1 MSILSTN
8 HRLIS
13 IGESYS
19 AGNGID
25 ITDQVISVTG
35 DATPYSAGENID
47 IQNHIISGKDWSQ
60 DITEASSNAYNETTA
75 WVQENYANSADMT
88 YISAVVDT
96 KLDASAWST
105 VSADYATEDYVIMAD
120 NITYNRATGYVDSQQ
135 FAKESACQSAF
146 DYLNTNKL
154 DVSAFDLPNSAHWN
168 EATNVVEGNSA
179 AWFDNV
185 GDVEVNNWVYSN
197 SASTEDTTNV
207 VETNSASWS
216 NGGGI
221 YEVVTANSA
230 SWNEVSSKVD
240 TNEFNTISSM
250 FSGAIDYVSANA
262 DDQEVTNLVQTNSG
276 VWSEV
281 TNKLDTTSFSDVSGS
296 FLTAINIPESANWED
311 ATTAYQTNS
320 ASYITA
326 HQDLSNY
333 YTKDETSGK
342 EELAQAFAD
351 IPVGDPEVN
360 AYVTDNS
367 ATINGT
373 TDLVQNSSGLWN
385 DVAVYQSNSANY
397 LTSHQDISYKLDT
410 SSFTA
415 WSAAQAEND
424 YQLSA
429 GTGIDLVDD
438 DINKITRIDV
448 TGDFGNPEVESYVQ
462 SNSAT
467 IDDVNTSYQTNSS
480 TFLTA
485 HQSLEGLMSANLL
498 EFNAENNISAY
509 NGSAFEDCAPTL
521 PMTGRDG
528 VDVQLDNG
536 SLILSSTLWETVT
549 TNSAQWGQGGGG
561 GGDAEVNNYVYNNSA
576 AIDETVTSY
585 EQNSASYVVENN
597 FEYDVNDLITAYN
610 GSAFAG
616 QGGGGGDVPTGTMN
630 VSGLEYNA
638 VNEISGYN
646 GSAIAQ
652 YGAEKQWLVHD
663 DTLVHASNSAQYALG
678 VNLSAVAQLLGVDET
693 VLWSGDAAVSN
704 CTLTEPITNFN
715 TVKFLLYGR
724 EDANRTR
731 MWFEC
736 ETTNDTWNIQYA
748 DGTNYAYTQLVQL
761 SSTNTTLSAIRYKEL
776 NYGAFN
782 STAAAITGAT
792 GTYPTIIKAVVG
804 VNRKEK
810 SL

>member
-47 IQNHIISGKDWSQ
+47 IQDHIISGKDWSQ
-60 DITEASSNAYNETTA
+60 DITEASSHAYNETTA
-75 WVQENYANSADMT
+75 WVQDNYANSADMT

-120 NITYNRATGYVDSQQ
+120 NITYNRTTGYVDAQQ

-154 DVSAFDLPNSAHWN
+154 DVSAFNLPNSAHWN

-185 GDVEVNNWVYSN
+185 GDVEVNNWVYNN

-207 VETNSASWS
+207 VETNSAFWS

-221 YEVVTANSA
+221 YDVVTANSA

-262 DDQEVTNLVQTNSG
+262 DDPEVTNLVQTNSG
-276 VWSEV
+276 VWNEV
-281 TNKLDTTSFSDVSGS
+281 TNKLDTTAFSDVSGS
-296 FLTAINIPESANWED
+296 F
-311 ATTAYQTNS
+311 YTNDNPS
-320 ASYITA
+320 GFITGV
-326 HQDLSNY
+326 DLSNY

-360 AYVTDNS
+360 AYVTNNS

-397 LTSHQDISYKLDT
+397 LTAHQDISYKLDT
-410 SSFTA
+410 TAFTT

-429 GTGIDLVDD
+429 GTGIDLVED

-448 TGDFGNPEVESYVQ
+448 TGDFGNPEVEAYVQ
-462 SNSAT
+462 NTSST
-467 IDDVNTSYQTNSS
+467 IDEVNTSYQTNSG

-597 FEYDVNDLITAYN
+597 FEYDGNDLITAYN

-616 QGGGGGDVPTGTMN
+616 QGGGGDVPTGTMN
-630 VSGLEYNA
+630 VSALEYNA

-652 YGAEKQWLVHD
+652 YGAEKQWLQHD
-663 DTLVHASNSAQYALG
+663 DTLCHLSNSAQYALG

-693 VLWSGDAAVSN
+693 VLYSN
-704 CTLTEPITNFN
+704 LTGRPSTVGSYIDLSESPLNFTEIAIYLN
-715 TVKFLLYGR
+715 GSSPTGI
-724 EDANRTR
+724 N
-731 MWFEC
+731 
-736 ETTNDTWNIQYA
+736 NISNGYEK
-748 DGTNYAYTQLVQL
+748 VPVEQL
-761 SSTNTTLSAIRYKEL
+761 SSSNGLEFLKEFVGTVAGSIVSVHDMGCGYSGTSGTRWTKWYGYSYNVQNKNVDFNNNTHL
-776 NYGAFN
+776 N
-782 STAAAITGAT
+782 IW
-792 GTYPTIIKAVVG
+792 KVVG
-804 VNRKEK
+804 IGRKQ
-810 SL
+810 

>member
-47 IQNHIISGKDWSQ
+47 IQDHIISGKDWSQ
-60 DITEASSNAYNETTA
+60 DITDASSHAYNETTA

-96 KLDASAWST
+96 KLDSSAWST

-146 DYLNTNKL
+146 DYLDTNKL
-154 DVSAFDLPNSAHWN
+154 N
-168 EATNVVEGNSA
+168 
-179 AWFDNV
+179 
-185 GDVEVNNWVYSN
+185 
-197 SASTEDTTNV
+197 TEDFTAWQNGQYATDLQTIENQIANKYDTSSFAEVSGTFYTNDNPSGFITGVDLSPYYTTA
-207 VETNSASWS
+207 E
-216 NGGGI
+216 
-221 YEVVTANSA
+221 ANSL
-230 SWNEVSSKVD
+230 
-240 TNEFNTISSM
+240 SSM
-250 FSGAIDYVSANA
+250 LSGAIDYVSANA
-262 DDQEVTNLVQTNSG
+262 DNVEVTNVVQSNSG
-276 VWSEV
+276 VWNEV
-281 TNKLDTTSFSDVSGS
+281 SNKLDTTSFSDVSAS
-296 FLTAINIPESANWED
+296 FLTAVNIPESANWED

-373 TDLVQNSSGLWN
+373 TDLVQNSYGLWN

-397 LTSHQDISYKLDT
+397 LTAHQDISYKLDT
-410 SSFTA
+410 TAFTA

-424 YQLSA
+424 YKLSA

-448 TGDFGNPEVESYVQ
+448 TGDFGNPEVEAYVQ
-462 SNSAT
+462 NNSAT
-467 IDDVNTSYQTNSS
+467 IDDVNTSYQTNSG

-521 PMTGRDG
+521 PMTGRNG

-597 FEYDVNDLITAYN
+597 FEYNGNDLITAYN

-616 QGGGGGDVPTGTMN
+616 QGGGGDVPTGTMN
-630 VSGLEYNA
+630 VSGLEFNA

-678 VNLSAVAQLLGVDET
+678 VNVSAVQTLMGIDET
-693 VLWSGDAAVSN
+693 VLWSG
-704 CTLTEPITNFN
+704 TLAWGQTASLTDS
-715 TVKFLLYGR
+715 VKNYDRIRFYI
-724 EDANRTR
+724 EENNRHR
-731 MWFEC
+731 K
-736 ETTNDTWNIQYA
+736 
-748 DGTNYAYTQLVQL
+748 
-761 SSTNTTLSAIRYKEL
+761 STNELVLTDLSNTRLREFSLNMLDATTSYFGNYFTVYNL
-776 NYGAFN
+776 NEAGDALTSVSGRQWWYSPWT
-782 STAAAITGAT
+782 STAINGSTDRGLFL
-792 GTYPTIIKAVVG
+792 KKVVG
-804 VNRKEK
+804 IGRKQ
-810 SL
+810 

>member
-47 IQNHIISGKDWSQ
+47 IQDHIISGKDWSQ
-60 DITEASSNAYNETTA
+60 DITEASSHAYNETTA

-120 NITYNRATGYVDSQQ
+120 NITYNRATGYVESQQ

-154 DVSAFDLPNSAHWN
+154 NSSDFTAWQNGQYATDIQTIEGQIANKYDTSSFAEVSGTFYTNDNPSGFITGVDLSP
-168 EATNVVEGNSA
+168 
-179 AWFDNV
+179 
-185 GDVEVNNWVYSN
+185 YY
-197 SASTEDTTNV
+197 TT
-207 VETNSASWS
+207 AD
-216 NGGGI
+216 
-221 YEVVTANSA
+221 ANSL
-230 SWNEVSSKVD
+230 
-240 TNEFNTISSM
+240 SSM
-250 FSGAIDYVSANA
+250 LSGAIDYVSANA
-262 DDQEVTNLVQTNSG
+262 DNVEVTNVVQSNSG
-276 VWSEV
+276 VWNEV

-296 FLTAINIPESANWED
+296 FLTAVNIPESANWED

-320 ASYITA
+320 ASYITS

-360 AYVTDNS
+360 AYVTNNS
-367 ATINGT
+367 ASINGT

-385 DVAVYQSNSANY
+385 DVTVYQSNSANY

-429 GTGIDLVDD
+429 GIGIDLVDD

-448 TGDFGNPEVESYVQ
+448 TGDFGNPEVEAYVQ
-462 SNSAT
+462 NTSST
-467 IDDVNTSYQTNSS
+467 IDEVNTSYQTNSS

-509 NGSAFEDCAPTL
+509 NGSAFEDCSPTL

-597 FEYDVNDLITAYN
+597 FEYDGDDLITAYN

-616 QGGGGGDVPTGTMN
+616 QGGGDVPTGTMN

-638 VNEISGYN
+638 VNEISAYN

-663 DTLVHASNSAQYALG
+663 DTIVHISNSAQYAFG
-678 VNLSAVAQLLGVDET
+678 CNVSALQRLMGIDRTL
-693 VLWSGDAAVSN
+693 LWSGSKGSVSDVMD
-704 CTLTEPITNFN
+704 LSEAISSFN
-715 TVKFLLYGR
+715 KVEFIMNEGNTAIPLHSFISNTDGTLLYPYFIR
-724 EDANRTR
+724 TNSNNAEVCNLWSLNRQN
-731 MWFEC
+731 
-736 ETTNDTWNIQYA
+736 NDTRLSVAIAVTRTNG
-748 DGTNYAYTQLVQL
+748 GTT
-761 SSTNTTLSAIRYKEL
+761 
-776 NYGAFN
+776 
-782 STAAAITGAT
+782 
-792 GTYPTIIKAVVG
+792 G
-804 VNRKEK
+804 VNATKFNEIWGIGRKQ
-810 SL
+810 

>member
-47 IQNHIISGKDWSQ
+47 IQDHIISGKDWSH

-105 VSADYATEDYVIMAD
+105 VSSNYATEDYVIMAD

-154 DVSAFDLPNSAHWN
+154 N
-168 EATNVVEGNSA
+168 
-179 AWFDNV
+179 
-185 GDVEVNNWVYSN
+185 
-197 SASTEDTTNV
+197 TEDFT
-207 VETNSASWS
+207 AWQ
-216 NGGGI
+216 NGQYATDIQTIEGQI
-221 YEVVTANSA
+221 ANKYDTSSFA
-230 SWNEVSSKVD
+230 EVSGTFYTNDNPSGFITGVD
-240 TNEFNTISSM
+240 LSPYYTTADANNLSSM
-250 FSGAIDYVSANA
+250 LSGAIDYVSANA
-262 DDQEVTNLVQTNSG
+262 DNVEVTNVVQSNSG

-311 ATTAYQTNS
+311 VTTAYQTNS

-360 AYVTDNS
+360 AYVTNNS

-448 TGDFGNPEVESYVQ
+448 TGDFGNPEVETYVQ
-462 SNSAT
+462 NNSAT
-467 IDDVNTSYQTNSS
+467 IDDVNTSYQTNSG

-597 FEYDVNDLITAYN
+597 FEYDGNDLITAYN

-616 QGGGGGDVPTGTMN
+616 QGGGGEVPTGTMN

-638 VNEISGYN
+638 VGEISGY
-646 GSAIAQ
+646 GSSAIAQ

-678 VNLSAVAQLLGVDET
+678 VNLSAVAQLLGIDET
-693 VLWSGDAAVSN
+693 VLYSGAATNNGSLNESVEN
-704 CTLTEPITNFN
+704 FDTIKVNYITDDGMQGVTEFMPSYTKSISLDSMYVAQNSA
-715 TVKFLLYGR
+715 V
-724 EDANRTR
+724 
-731 MWFEC
+731 WFK
-736 ETTNDTWNIQYA
+736 A
-748 DGTNYAYTQLVQL
+748 TNYTF
-761 SSTNTTLSAIRYKEL
+761 SSNTS
-776 NYGAFN
+776 FN
-782 STAAAITGAT
+782 SYPHQLFKANNTITATWSNNTANSTFRITRVIGI
-792 GTYPTIIKAVVG
+792 G
-804 VNRKEK
+804 RK
-810 SL
+810 S